1 MNQVPITLYAEMT
14 PNPNTMKYVANKYL
28 LLTGES
34 AEFLSQKDAKNYS
47 PLAEA
52 LFNFPFVK
60 GVFMA
65 ANFITITKDDSI
77 SWDFI
82 NMELREFIRDFIAQ
96 GNEILTQMPERR
108 ENQQEID
115 SEDLQN
121 GSDAEKS
128 SKGKSIEPSEF
139 DDAIRDLLE
148 EYIRPAVESD
158 GGAIDFKGF
167 DDGQVYVILK
177 GSCAGCPSSTATLKF
192 GIENL
197 LKQHI
202 PEVKEVIAES

>member
-34 AEFLSQKDAKNYS
+34 AEFLNQKEAKNYS

-52 LFNFPFVK
+52 LYNFPFVK
-60 GVFMA
+60 GVFLA

-77 SWDFI
+77 SWDYI
-82 NMELREFIRDFIAQ
+82 NMELREYIREFIAN
-96 GNEILTQMPERR
+96 GGEVLTQMPQGR
-108 ENQQEID
+108 ENQITTAQEID
-115 SEDLQN
+115 PGTSI
-121 GSDAEKS
+121 SS
-128 SKGKSIEPSEF
+128 SKGKTFAPSEF
-139 DDAIRDLLE
+139 DDAIRGLLE

-158 GGAIDFKGF
+158 GGAIDFKGY
-167 DDGQVYVILK
+167 DDGLVYVILK